1 MPDSEARYGRRRRMV
16 LRGGFSYENEI
27 VGCEWSLLLLRRR
40 RITFDYY
47 LATKPE
53 GDPPVQVTIHFDL
66 RDFETRWRGAHSS
79 NQEGY
84 AKLDGACI
92 TVRPAFFGGERMT
105 TIKGPLDPTPH
116 VLPCSIIEQA
126 LRWHPPYALIVTAVS
141 TTITA
146 AATTVLAFLS
156 VVGFFD

>member
-1 MPDSEARYGRRRRMV
+1 MPESDARYGRRRRMV
-16 LRGGFSYENEI
+16 LRGEFSYENEI
-27 VGCEWSLLLLRRR
+27 VGCEWSLLLRRR

-79 NQEGY
+79 NREGY

-92 TVRPAFFGGERMT
+92 TVSSPHFSGERMT
-105 TIKGPLDPTPH
+105 TIKGPMDPTPH
-116 VLPCSIIEQA
+116 KVPCSIIEQA
-126 LRWHPPYALIVTAVS
+126 LRWHPSYALIVTAVS

-146 AATTVLAFLS
+146 AATAVLALLS
-156 VVGFFD
+156 LWALFFD